1 MSNLTESKEASKKLQ
16 LPLKD
21 EDIEPLKC
29 GEMIYLTGYLYTARD
44 AAHKLMIEAM
54 NRGDELPI
62 CITGQTIYYAGPCPA
77 KPGFACGPAGPTTS
91 GRMDKFT
98 PRLLDKGLK
107 VMIGKGERN
116 KEVIA
121 SIVKNKAV
129 YFCAI
134 GGLGALISK
143 SIKSVEVVAYEY
155 LGTESMKKMYVE
167 DLPVIVAIDSKGNN
181 IYNLN

>member
-1 MSNLTESKEASKKLQ
+1 MSNLAESKEVPKKLQ

-21 EDIEPLKC
+21 QDIESLNC

-44 AAHKLMIEAM
+44 AAHKLMTESM
-54 NRGDELPI
+54 NKGEELPVDI
-62 CITGQTIYYAGPCPA
+62 SGQTIYYAGPCPA

-107 VMIGKGERN
+107 VMIGKGKRS
-116 KEVIA
+116 KEVID
-121 SIVKNKAV
+121 SIIKNKAV

-143 SIKSVEVVAYEY
+143 SIKSVEVVAYGH

-167 DLPVIVAIDSKGNN
+167 DLPVIVAVDSKGDN
-181 IYNLN
+181 IYDLK